1 MEADD
6 TQLKVK
12 DKEIE
17 ICQYTSC
24 RSHKNIPFMQR
35 VRTDNED
42 DIRTRCTPVY
52 ELYKKRIAW
61 LLAKLPNIHSLIT
74 LCPMNTETM
83 KNFPSKNRK
92 ILDSGTYVD
101 LSIVK
106 KPEVDSLLYD
116 MPFDVKLQ

>member
-1 MEADD
+1 
-6 TQLKVK
+6 
-12 DKEIE
+12 
-17 ICQYTSC
+17 
-24 RSHKNIPFMQR
+24 
-35 VRTDNED
+35 
-42 DIRTRCTPVY
+42 
-52 ELYKKRIAW
+52 
-61 LLAKLPNIHSLIT
+61 
-74 LCPMNTETM
+74 MNTETM